1 MIIIVKNNGSGTVNG
16 TWNQNKKLLFVI
28 PVYKEE
34 KILKK
39 NTLKLMSFLDDN
51 KIDYQIIL
59 SIDDSGDGSIEIGK
73 ELASMYK
80 NIDLIIHK
88 DKLGRGFAVREAW
101 SKYNCDV
108 YAFIDADLSMNL
120 DAILDGYNT
129 LLHEKADG
137 IIASRYIKGA
147 TVIRPQLRMAISKVY
162 NAILRVLF
170 SDGVY
175 DHQCGLKMIT
185 REARDSVLNL
195 THIRS
200 WFWDAELI
208 VIMKSKNLVIKEVPV
223 KWVETKYVKTSIRR
237 LIDDTIIHGYGI
249 LFLMRE
255 VHNIKKGKMK

>member
-73 ELASMYK
+73 ELASRYK
-80 NIDLIIHK
+80 NIDLITHK

-108 YAFIDADLSMNL
+108 YAFIDADLSMNM
-120 DAILDGYNT
+120 DVIL
-129 LLHEKADG
+129 
-137 IIASRYIKGA
+137 
-147 TVIRPQLRMAISKVY
+147 
-162 NAILRVLF
+162 
-170 SDGVY
+170 
-175 DHQCGLKMIT
+175 
-185 REARDSVLNL
+185 VLN
-195 THIRS
+195 
-200 WFWDAELI
+200 
-208 VIMKSKNLVIKEVPV
+208 
-223 KWVETKYVKTSIRR
+223 
-237 LIDDTIIHGYGI
+237 
-249 LFLMRE
+249 
-255 VHNIKKGKMK
+255 